1 MADFTILE
9 PMSIGDIIDRSV
21 RLYRRNFGSRLAV
34 AAIPSLFGA
43 LSSTMVV
50 YGYSEVLRSTAT
62 GSGFPPGALVMM
74 GLGLVCYPIWGFPML
89 VAVSAMA
96 RVVSD

>member
-1 MADFTILE
+1 MPDFTILE

-21 RLYRRNFGSRLAV
+21 RLYRRNFGALLGV

-43 LSSTMVV
+43 LSSTLLF
-50 YGYSEVLRSTAT
+50 YGYSELLLSTST
-62 GSGFPPGALVMM
+62 GSGFSAGPLVMM
-74 GLGLVCYPIWGFPML
+74 GVGMVCYPVWGFMML

-96 RVVSD
+96 RVV